1 MEQKKS
7 KYDTN
12 PLDPD
17 VARRTDDVWGATRST
32 GEAASA
38 SETEDVEGV
47 TRSINPTPQ
56 AQQSEDYG
64 AEAPTRRYDTPR
76 MPASYPSVFVPPVYE
91 PPSAQGRATGI
102 NAGASTSAPTPKPIH
117 GAAQAFNQPPS
128 SRVVPNVNMP
138 ENVVMMLP
146 YVPFPFVGAAVAT
159 ILLFLIPRSE
169 PRARFH
175 AAQGLALHLIVLAVS
190 LVTGIADDFLSGAPG
205 VMLNIASAAFSVLAF
220 IFFIVSMIRVYK
232 GEPHVVAPVS
242 ELTRWLN
249 EKVEPRK

>member
-38 SETEDVEGV
+38 SETEEV
-47 TRSINPTPQ
+47 TRNISPTAQPQ
-56 AQQSEDYG
+56 AGAEDYG
-64 AEAPTRRYDTPR
+64 TEAPTRRYDTPR
-76 MPASYPSVFVPPVYE
+76 TPASYPSVFVPPVYE
-91 PPSAQGRATGI
+91 PPSAQGQGTGI
-102 NAGASTSAPTPKPIH
+102 NASATASTPPPIH
-117 GAAQAFNQPPS
+117 GAAGAFNQPPS
-128 SRVVPNVNMP
+128 SRTVPNVNMP

-146 YVPFPFVGAAVAT
+146 YVPFPFIGAAVAA
-159 ILLFLIPRSE
+159 ILLFLIPRTE

-175 AAQGLALHLIVLAVS
+175 AAQGMALHLIVLAVS
-190 LVTGIADDFLSGAPG
+190 IVTGIADDFLSGAPG

-242 ELTRWLN
+242 DLTRWLN
-249 EKVEPRK
+249 EKVEPKK

>member
-1 MEQKKS
+1 MEQKKN

-17 VARRTDDVWGATRST
+17 VARRTDDVWGATRLT
-32 GEAASA
+32 GEAERAA
-38 SETEDVEGV
+38 PGTEDVEGA
-47 TRSINPTPQ
+47 TRNFNSTPQ
-56 AQQSEDYG
+56 QQRVRDDSGSES
-64 AEAPTRRYDTPR
+64 PTRRYDTPQ

-91 PPSAQGRATGI
+91 PPAAPQRSASGI
-102 NAGASTSAPTPKPIH
+102 SGGASASTPP
-117 GAAQAFNQPPS
+117 AQPFNQPPT
-128 SRVVPNVNMP
+128 SRRIANINLP

-146 YVPFPFVGAAVAT
+146 YLPFPFIGAAVAA
-159 ILLFLIPRSE
+159 ILLFLIPGNE

-175 AAQGLALHLIVLAVS
+175 AAQGLALHMVVLAVS
-190 LVTGIADDFLSGAPG
+190 ILTGIVDGFLKGPPA
-205 VMLNIASAAFSVLAF
+205 VMLNIASAGFSVLAF

-232 GEPHVVAPVS
+232 GEPHVVTLLS

>member
-12 PLDPD
+12 PLDPE

-32 GEAASA
+32 NEAATA
-38 SETEDVEGV
+38 SETEDVEGA
-47 TRSINPTPQ
+47 TRDINR
-56 AQQSEDYG
+56 AQPRAGASEDYG
-64 AEAPTRRYDTPR
+64 TEAPTRRYDNPR

-91 PPSAQGRATGI
+91 PPSAQAQAQGI
-102 NAGASTSAPTPKPIH
+102 NASASAAPPPMH
-117 GAAQAFNQPPS
+117 GAAQQAFKQPPS
-128 SRVVPNVNMP
+128 TRTVANVNMP

-146 YVPFPFVGAAVAT
+146 YVPFPFIGAAVAA
-159 ILLFLIPRSE
+159 ILLFLIPRNE

-175 AAQGLALHLIVLAVS
+175 AAQGMALHLIVLAVS
-190 LVTGIADDFLSGAPG
+190 LLTGIVDDFLRGAPG
-205 VMLNIASAAFSVLAF
+205 VILSISSAAFSILAF

-249 EKVEPRK
+249 EKIEPKK